1 MKSRRTA
8 NSQSKRSLGRIK
20 EANRRELLRRLNVET
35 LEDRRLMAVDLA
47 GREYLPNEVVVQFAP
62 DATVDQ
68 RAYVRSMLGGTLVES
83 IQTPTMKASGTGA
96 MDRVGLGNGMGIE
109 AAIAAVEKMP
119 RVMFAQPN
127 YIVHPTVVS
136 NDTYYTNGSLWGMF
150 GSDSPT
156 AVGPVGTTNQYGTDA
171 ERAWSENYTGSSNVV
186 VGIIDSGI
194 QVAHPD

>member
-96 MDRVGLGNGMGIE
+96 LDRVGLGNGMGIE
-109 AAIAAVEKMP
+109 AAIAAVENGTLTATQ
-119 RVMFAQPN
+119 F
-127 YIVHPTVVS
+127 HPEKS
-136 NDTYYTNGSLWGMF
+136 G
-150 GSDSPT
+150 
-156 AVGPVGTTNQYGTDA
+156 DA
-171 ERAWSENYTGSSNVV
+171 GLEVLGNWVKGL
-186 VGIIDSGI
+186 
-194 QVAHPD
+194 